1 VRKKERMANSLD
13 KVAEETVRSLETRLC
28 RIEFVLSGTSED
40 PISDLFALRNAG
52 RENSVHARLAA
63 LEQDLVKL
71 CRKSTTMKEM
81 IDLYKNYPEI
91 FKTTQIHPYATSSSS
106 PSTLTSSERLSTV
119 LTAAPFIHA
128 TSSQLTSIRDTPIP
142 DPNVSA
148 DLIALVPRI
157 NRAEMVQQTQAREI
171 AELRRRSA
179 ALLERWYLLG
189 IEGVNEC
196 FAEWD
201 ERTLE
206 VDKLLSRKLKMADE
220 G

>member
-1 VRKKERMANSLD
+1 MAKTLD
-13 KVAEETVRSLETRLC
+13 KVAEETVHSLETRLR

-40 PISDLFALRNAG
+40 PISDLFALRTAG

-63 LEQDLVKL
+63 LEHDLAKL
-71 CRKSTTMKEM
+71 CRKSTTVKEM

-91 FKTTQIHPYATSSSS
+91 FKNAQTHPYATSS
-106 PSTLTSSERLSTV
+106 PSTLTPSERLSTV
-119 LTAAPFIHA
+119 LTAASSIHA

-142 DPNVSA
+142 DPNAST
-148 DLIALVPRI
+148 DLIALIPRI
-157 NRAEMVQQTQAREI
+157 NRAEVVQQTQAREI

-206 VDKLLSRKLKMADE
+206 VDKLLSRRLKMAE
-220 G
+220 EE

>member
-1 VRKKERMANSLD
+1 MANTLD
-13 KVAEETVRSLETRLC
+13 KVAEETVHSLETRLR

-40 PISDLFALRNAG
+40 PVSDLFALRTAG

-63 LEQDLVKL
+63 LERDLAKL
-71 CRKSTTMKEM
+71 CRKSTTVKEM

-91 FKTTQIHPYATSSSS
+91 FKNAQTHHATSSSS
-106 PSTLTSSERLSTV
+106 TLTPSERLSTV
-119 LTAAPFIHA
+119 LTAASSIHA

-142 DPNVSA
+142 DPNVST
-148 DLIALVPRI
+148 DLIALFPRI
-157 NRAEMVQQTQAREI
+157 NRAEVVQQTQAREI

-206 VDKLLSRKLKMADE
+206 VDKLLSRKLKMAE
-220 G
+220 EE